1 MARQNVYVYIE
12 GERPRI
18 DGWFDLD
25 SAQRYYEETSWD
37 GRVHT
42 SLATGEDRTHEELWR
57 TVSGRWVRHWW
68 SDWSESQDRWEG
80 IAEDEAREWLIRCEY
95 DDAAIEEA
103 TGEAMPAEMGR
114 PEIGPQIKVRLPQET
129 IAAVDALAKSG
140 GVSRSAWVRAAVEDA
155 LSRHQ

>member
-57 TVSGRWVRHWW
+57 TV
-68 SDWSESQDRWEG
+68 
-80 IAEDEAREWLIRCEY
+80 EWLIRCEY